1 MHSSQIPDALYTDRL
16 LLRGPLPADA
26 NEFHTALVESLP
38 ELRPWFWWAQPTPTP
53 ESSAAFI
60 AESHRGFVARRQ
72 MDWLI
77 FLRESQ
83 LFIGLVSFY
92 SRHMGTV
99 DWSQP
104 TLLLTYWLR
113 TGYTGQGYMAEA
125 VAAIVDLAFS
135 VPTITTLEI
144 HCNVANER
152 SAALAER
159 LGFAYWKMIPDGE
172 TWDEVY
178 VKERK

>member
-1 MHSSQIPDALYTDRL
+1 MHSIQIPDALYTNRL

-26 NEFHTALVESLP
+26 EEFHTALVESLP
-38 ELRPWFWWAQPTPTP
+38 ALRPWFWWAQPTPTP
-53 ESSAAFI
+53 ASSAAFI
-60 AESHRGFVARRQ
+60 AESHCGFVARRQ
-72 MDWLI
+72 MDWLV
-77 FLRESQ
+77 FLCASQ

-92 SRHMGTV
+92 SRDRGTV

-113 TGYTGQGYMAEA
+113 TGYTGQGYMTEA

-135 VPTITTLEI
+135 VPSITSLEI
-144 HCNVANER
+144 HCDVANEP

-159 LGFAYWKMIPDGE
+159 LGFDYWKTIPDGD
-172 TWDEVY
+172 TWEHVY
-178 VKERK
+178 VKERG